1 MQDKQGITA
10 RVVEVKDLDGHVIE
24 RRHFDGKG
32 NFIKVEL
39 QGGHTQYTAEGLC
52 RMRGLSR
59 KTVSN
64 YVAYGSPVFRRKKRL
79 FFDLKKFDEWYY
91 TRQGRLVH
99 V

>member
-1 MQDKQGITA
+1 MQDKQGATA
-10 RVVEVKDLDGHVIE
+10 RIVEVKDLDGNIIE
-24 RRHFDGKG
+24 RRHIDAKG

-39 QGGHTQYTAEGLC
+39 QGGRTQYTVEGLC

-64 YVAYGSPVFRRKKRL
+64 YVTSGTPVFRRKKRL
-79 FFDLKKFDEWYY
+79 FFDIQKFDEWYY
-91 TRQGRLVH
+91 NRQGRLIH